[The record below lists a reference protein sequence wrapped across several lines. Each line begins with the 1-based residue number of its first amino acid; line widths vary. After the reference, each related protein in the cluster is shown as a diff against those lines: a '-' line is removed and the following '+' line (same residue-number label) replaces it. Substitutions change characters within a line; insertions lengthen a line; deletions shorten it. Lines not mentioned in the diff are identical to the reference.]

1 MLFDIK
7 GGNIALKYYPHN
19 TVLCVAA
26 FFVFALGM
34 ALRTMRK
41 KVVTGIESL
50 IGEVGTAKEDL
61 NPEGFITVEGELWWA
76 RAEVRLKEKKVIVSQ
91 KEGQTLVLKEE

>member
-1 MLFDIK
+1 MLQLSLYLPYRYGSK
-7 GGNIALKYYPHN
+7 NN
-19 TVLCVAA
+19 EE
-26 FFVFALGM
+26 
-34 ALRTMRK
+34 

-61 NPEGFITVEGELWWA
+61 NPGVFNSRGRTMVGQSK
-76 RAEVRLKEKKVIVSQ
+76 VRLKKEKKVIVSQ